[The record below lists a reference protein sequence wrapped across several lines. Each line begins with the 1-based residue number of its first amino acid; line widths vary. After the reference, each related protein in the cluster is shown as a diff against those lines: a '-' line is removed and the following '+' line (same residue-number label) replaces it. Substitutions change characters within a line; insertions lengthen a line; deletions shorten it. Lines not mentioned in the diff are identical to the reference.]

1 MKIEVTHFKDNPDG
15 SATVIVN
22 TDAEANEFLLKY
34 GLVSALQ
41 DAIEKSKAEYTP
53 VFEEDTPVSEEDTP
67 VPDAEIEHD
76 MMKSEIYEMRKIL
89 AVQDEKI
96 REQAK
101 QLVEYNST
109 IETMGQVIESYLEKS
124 KARRE
129 T

>member
-1 MKIEVTHFKDNPDG
+1 MNIKVTHFKDNPDG
-15 SATVIVN
+15 SATVIVD

-34 GLVSALQ
+34 GLVCALQ

-53 VFEEDTPVSEEDTP
+53 VFEEDTP